1 MNKGMNI
8 LVVDDSSLTRRAII
22 RIINMIGLDTNQI
35 FEAENGKEA
44 LKTLKE
50 QNIDLVLAD
59 LNMPEMGGIEM
70 IYHMRGDEATR
81 DIPVVVVS
89 TESSTTVIE
98 GLLADG
104 AKDYLH
110 KPFTPE
116 QFREVIIQT
125 VGAQKQ

>member
-1 MNKGMNI
+1 MNTGMNI
-8 LVVDDSSLTRRAII
+8 LVVDDSSLTRRAIT
-22 RIINMIGLDTNQI
+22 RIINMIGLDANQI

-116 QFREVIIQT
+116 QFREVITQT